1 MLRPADVDRR
11 SALRISLGPVHVRP
25 RGGVQHDVERPEA
38 LGRRQRHV
46 PIGVAQRDD
55 LVAGERLDERVP
67 ELPARAGD

>member
-38 LGRRQRHV
+38 LGRRQGQV
-46 PIGVAQRDD
+46 PIAVSKGDD
-55 LVAGERLDERVP
+55 PVVRESLDERVA